1 MKKAELQS
9 IIREEVKSLLN
20 EAKNYEVTFHAD
32 PQTAKGWGIEFSIP
46 AGTKVL
52 AKGRNTYYALRQ
64 ALIDL
69 GVPKKT
75 LHPDYNIN
83 VVADI
88 IRK

>member
-1 MKKAELQS
+1 MKKTELKS

-20 EAKNYEVTFHAD
+20 EAKYEVTFHANN
-32 PQTAKGWGIEFSIP
+32 PQTIKSLGIKDEIP
-46 AGTKVL
+46 AGTKMNV
-52 AKGRNTYYALRQ
+52 KGRNTYYALRQ

-75 LHPDYNIN
+75 LHPDYPIN